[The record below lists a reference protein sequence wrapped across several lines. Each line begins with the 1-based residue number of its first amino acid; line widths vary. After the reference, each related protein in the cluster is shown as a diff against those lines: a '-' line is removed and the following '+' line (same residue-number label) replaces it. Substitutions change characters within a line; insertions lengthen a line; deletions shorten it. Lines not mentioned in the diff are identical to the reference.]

1 MFSKITEEEI
11 NYWEC
16 FHDPVAMIECLIPEN
31 IKAPHIWKDKDCK
44 CVVLRPYQYAMLD
57 YSYLYADDPTKSE
70 KENFRNKKGAG
81 DLINVGSRDIG
92 KSFIEVINNF
102 LTLIHGEGDES
113 LVASFD
119 YGHLKKICQPIANL
133 ANFHPFFEIFTKPGK
148 SSVRFVGG
156 GMEIDTVLGHVQY
169 GRNEKIDSPEPGSSF
184 HGIHA
189 KKCSYEEV
197 SYATKKGTEKRI
209 DSGSSVG
216 CIERMSG
223 IPDIRMGSALGD
235 ILRDS
240 SKRNWICR
248 LSQYVRSDWD
258 EKTKEEKIKEYGGQ
272 ECFDD
277 QTEVLTDSGWKKWYQ
292 ISKNDK
298 VLSLNP
304 KTKKADYHII
314 NDIYIYDFDGQLN
327 YFDNPFIN
335 FAVTDN
341 HNLLI
346 STLKKPKLSLVSLE
360 QIYKNKPL
368 RRLSPQ
374 GEFEQCIQCG
384 KELSKLKKQKKFCSR
399 SCQMKYMT
407 WEYYPIKK
415 FFIPIG
421 FKWQKKSDS
430 HKILFHKEKNAFG
443 YSFKLDDWLKF
454 LGWYV
459 AEGWVSHSKRYTK
472 NRKKYF
478 SNEIQISQV
487 KSQEYI
493 NEIANVLQRMGITVY
508 YNKSSFCFTF
518 NSYSIAQYLEK
529 ECGIGARN
537 KRVPKFIKF
546 LSSRQINIFLDAFNK
561 GDGNGQRTLNYTS
574 SFQLAH
580 DLQELIYKVGK
591 ESNIVRHQGL
601 QYIITER
608 PIQVHPIA
616 VRDIEKQSYKGKVWC
631 VNVEPFHTLFI
642 RRHDKCMWSGNSLSY
657 KLNVEGELI
666 EGAFG
671 RWDMERIQKLCLNK
685 QRTVKFFELGKN
697 DFADL
702 DIEKDRPTYQQKF
715 YERLDKKLVIEKV
728 PSSLKIVASDIGTTG
743 TASEVIICFG
753 DENKL
758 KWRYNIPLFQL
769 TTQQQALVFKWIYEK
784 LDKAFISIDCTNS
797 DGRSISD
804 ELEILGVPQKNIIRP
819 MFNKNMIVDF
829 LRDENGQILR
839 DDKGRPLYK
848 QENVLDW
855 ANQELDKIFYGGLIE
870 VPYNEKF
877 LKEFASYFE
886 LRIGNSRK
894 YGTSSTDHLVQ
905 SFQCM
910 AICRFLNIKNNLSI
924 DNQNQDSFLGGF

>member
-81 DLINVGSRDIG
+81 DLINVGARDTG
-92 KSFIEVINNF
+92 KSFLEVINNF

-169 GRNEKIDSPEPGSSF
+169 GRNEKIDSPEPGASF

-258 EKTKEEKIKEYGGQ
+258 EKTKEEKIKEYGG
-272 ECFDD
+272 E
-277 QTEVLTDSGWKKWYQ
+277 E
-292 ISKNDK
+292 
-298 VLSLNP
+298 
-304 KTKKADYHII
+304 A
-314 NDIYIYDFDGQLN
+314 
-327 YFDNPFIN
+327 
-335 FAVTDN
+335 
-341 HNLLI
+341 
-346 STLKKPKLSLVSLE
+346 
-360 QIYKNKPL
+360 
-368 RRLSPQ
+368 
-374 GEFEQCIQCG
+374 
-384 KELSKLKKQKKFCSR
+384 
-399 SCQMKYMT
+399 
-407 WEYYPIKK
+407 
-415 FFIPIG
+415 
-421 FKWQKKSDS
+421 
-430 HKILFHKEKNAFG
+430 
-443 YSFKLDDWLKF
+443 
-454 LGWYV
+454 
-459 AEGWVSHSKRYTK
+459 
-472 NRKKYF
+472 
-478 SNEIQISQV
+478 
-487 KSQEYI
+487 
-493 NEIANVLQRMGITVY
+493 
-508 YNKSSFCFTF
+508 
-518 NSYSIAQYLEK
+518 
-529 ECGIGARN
+529 
-537 KRVPKFIKF
+537 
-546 LSSRQINIFLDAFNK
+546 
-561 GDGNGQRTLNYTS
+561 
-574 SFQLAH
+574 
-580 DLQELIYKVGK
+580 
-591 ESNIVRHQGL
+591 
-601 QYIITER
+601 
-608 PIQVHPIA
+608 
-616 VRDIEKQSYKGKVWC
+616 
-631 VNVEPFHTLFI
+631 
-642 RRHDKCMWSGNSLSY
+642 LSY

-829 LRDENGQILR
+829 LLDENGQILR